1 MIWGPLVGAIFL
13 TPLEEATKI
22 FVRNP
27 PPLFGFMENRAGFD
41 VMLFGI
47 IVIIV
52 VIYMPDGLVG
62 SIPTWL
68 ENIRN
73 RVQGKNGEISEA
85 TS

>member
-1 MIWGPLVGAIFL
+1 
-13 TPLEEATKI
+13 
-22 FVRNP
+22 
-27 PPLFGFMENRAGFD
+27 MEGRSGFD
-41 VMLFGI
+41 VMLFGL

-73 RVQGKNGEISEA
+73 RLRGKNSGTSEA
-85 TS
+85 AS